1 MNANAKP
8 TINHEQVC
16 YLVTC
21 FDVICSDHPM
31 PIIICLAQL
40 VNLLL
45 IKLKPHLT

>member
-8 TINHEQVC
+8 AINHEQVC
-16 YLVTC
+16 CLVTC
-21 FDVICSDHPM
+21 FDVICSDHLM